1 MKTPEQWNWEHTQI
15 CANDLAVHGQLLPT
29 PQMVKFITRVQTD
42 ALLHAAEICHNLG
55 HGKLHLENQ
64 YSCEEAIRAAAMPNK

>member
-1 MKTPEQWNWEHTQI
+1 MKTAKEWRENWPVYGNI
-15 CANDLAVHGQLLPT
+15 PPT
-29 PQMVKFITRVQTD
+29 EVIEEIQRD

-64 YSCEEAIRAAAMPNK
+64 YSCEEAIRAAAMPNEKS